1 METRAPMPRMPS
13 THAGCRLRVGT
24 GGYAH
29 TEWVAAGFYPPDTPA
44 ERMLPLY
51 ARRFAAVELNTTWYQ
66 LPRAEA
72 LERQRRQ
79 TPPGFRFAVKLT
91 RGLTH
96 QIDARG
102 WRDQAAAY
110 RDGVAPLVQAGQL
123 AAVLIQL
130 PADCERTAACRRH
143 LAALLESFEG
153 LPLAVEFRH
162 PSWACDRVLAE
173 LERCRVTLVS
183 VDGPQLPSLFPR
195 LDVVTNPAFF
205 YARLY
210 GRNVAG
216 WRSGHLQRRFDYRY
230 GAAQLAE
237 WIEVRMA
244 AMAGRARRGL
254 IFFNNHVRAQAAADA
269 RQLIRLLDDRGLAV
283 EASA

>member
-1 METRAPMPRMPS
+1 MSPTPS
-13 THAGCRLRVGT
+13 LHAGCRLRVGT

-29 TEWVAAGFYPPDTPA
+29 SEWVAAGFYPPDTPA
-44 ERMLPLY
+44 ARMLPLY

-66 LPRAEA
+66 LPRAET

-96 QIDARG
+96 AEDPRG
-102 WRDQAAAY
+102 WREQAAAY
-110 RDGVAPLVQAGQL
+110 RDGLAPLVQAGQL

-130 PADCERTAACRRH
+130 PSDAARTAACRRH
-143 LAALLESFEG
+143 LADLLESLDG

-173 LERCRVTLVS
+173 LERRRATLVS
-183 VDGPQLPSLFPR
+183 VDGPRLPSCFPQ

-210 GRNVAG
+210 GRNTAG
-216 WRSGHLQRRFDYRY
+216 WRAGHPRRRFDYRY
-230 GAAQLAE
+230 GATELAE
-237 WIEVRMA
+237 WIDARMS

-269 RQLIRLLDDRGLAV
+269 RQLVRLLGARGLAV

>member
-1 METRAPMPRMPS
+1 METRFPMSRTPTTPV
-13 THAGCRLRVGT
+13 GCRLRVGT

-29 TEWVAAGFYPPDTPA
+29 TEWIAAGFYPPDTPA
-44 ERMLPLY
+44 SRMLPLY
-51 ARRFAAVELNTTWYQ
+51 ARRFATVELNTTWYQ

-72 LERQRRQ
+72 MERQRRR
-79 TPPGFRFAVKLT
+79 TPSGFQFAVKLT
-91 RGLTH
+91 RCLTH
-96 QIDARG
+96 EIDARC
-102 WRDQAAAY
+102 WRQQAAVY

-130 PADCERTAACRRH
+130 PAAFERTAASRRH
-143 LAALLESFEG
+143 LAALLESLDG

-162 PSWACDRVLAE
+162 PSWACDRVVAE
-173 LERCRVTLVS
+173 LERRQVTLVS
-183 VDGPQLPSLFPR
+183 VDGPTLPSLFPR

-210 GRNVAG
+210 GRNAAG
-216 WRSGHLQRRFDYRY
+216 WRSGHPQRRFDYRY
-230 GAAQLAE
+230 GEAELAE
-237 WIEVRMA
+237 WIDTRMT

-269 RQLIRLLDDRGLAV
+269 RQLIRLLGDRGPAV
-283 EASA
+283 EVGT

>member
-1 METRAPMPRMPS
+1 MRWHRRFLLAENIVITRTGHRA
-13 THAGCRLRVGT
+13 RLRRGTHDLGAKEDHQVGLVLL
-24 GGYAH
+24 ASV
-29 TEWVAAGFYPPDTPA
+29 VAEQVP
-44 ERMLPLY
+44 
-51 ARRFAAVELNTTWYQ
+51 
-66 LPRAEA
+66 
-72 LERQRRQ
+72 
-79 TPPGFRFAVKLT
+79 
-91 RGLTH
+91 
-96 QIDARG
+96 
-102 WRDQAAAY
+102 
-110 RDGVAPLVQAGQL
+110 
-123 AAVLIQL
+123 
-130 PADCERTAACRRH
+130 
-143 LAALLESFEG
+143 
-153 LPLAVEFRH
+153 
-162 PSWACDRVLAE
+162 
-173 LERCRVTLVS
+173 VS

-210 GRNVAG
+210 GRNAAG

-269 RQLIRLLDDRGLAV
+269 RQLIRLLDDRGLVV